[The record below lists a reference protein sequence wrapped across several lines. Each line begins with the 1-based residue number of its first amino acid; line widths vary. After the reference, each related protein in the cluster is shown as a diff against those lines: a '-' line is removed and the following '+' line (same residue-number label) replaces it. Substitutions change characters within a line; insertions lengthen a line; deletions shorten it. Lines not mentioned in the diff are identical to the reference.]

1 MDELLGQLRNKT
13 GWQEY
18 IFYSP
23 RGKTYP
29 HIHED
34 VPTKHLKRLGYAGKL
49 TAHGWRSVVLTVGQD
64 VLKFPFYTIQ
74 RQMGHLLGDK
84 VREAYDRSKILE
96 ERKEFLDS
104 CKFAAAEEFIRDL
117 PEKYET
123 LIGENGIRLSGGQKQ
138 RISIARAILKNPS
151 ILILDEATSSLD
163 TESEFLV
170 QKAIDN
176 LMEDRTVLVIAH
188 RLTTVE
194 NANTIVV
201 MKDGKIADSGSHK
214 DLLKKDG
221 VYTRL
226 YKKQF
231 KS

>member
-1 MDELLGQLRNKT
+1 M
-13 GWQEY
+13 
-18 IFYSP
+18 
-23 RGKTYP
+23 
-29 HIHED
+29 
-34 VPTKHLKRLGYAGKL
+34 
-49 TAHGWRSVVLTVGQD
+49 
-64 VLKFPFYTIQ
+64 
-74 RQMGHLLGDK
+74 
-84 VREAYDRSKILE
+84 
-96 ERKEFLDS
+96 
-104 CKFAAAEEFIRDL
+104 
-117 PEKYET
+117 
-123 LIGENGIRLSGGQKQ
+123 RLSGGQRQ
-138 RISIARAILKNPS
+138 RIAIARAILKNPS

-194 NANTIVV
+194 NADTIVV

-214 DLLKKDG
+214 DLLEKDG